1 MKKAFQE
8 GFQLAGIVAII
19 GLGVMAMTQR
29 RDNRE
34 RMTTVD
40 LSEPAR
46 PSGSPRH
53 GIHLP
58 PPPIHADL
66 TPEEQQAMEAFGVMR
81 PSREELTAIISYA
94 KEIDALQMSFAGKG
108 FNIGETEAAERPA
121 REKLKQAIG
130 EDRGTDVIAMMNDN
144 GYRELMGKG
153 VDRGTLSGWLSL
165 WELSHQMPSPLGS
178 REKARR
184 AKDIL

>member
-66 TPEEQQAMEAFGVMR
+66 TPEEQQAMGAFGVMG
-81 PSREELTAIISYA
+81 PCREELTGVLSCAAGSGG
-94 KEIDALQMSFAGKG
+94 LQMSFAWKA
-108 FNIGETEAAERPA
+108 FNIGETEAAEPPA
-121 REKLKQAIG
+121 R
-130 EDRGTDVIAMMNDN
+130 
-144 GYRELMGKG
+144 
-153 VDRGTLSGWLSL
+153 
-165 WELSHQMPSPLGS
+165 
-178 REKARR
+178 
-184 AKDIL
+184 